1 MKPILDQIRKVIE
14 ASDVS
19 RYRIAKD
26 VGIDQGQMSRLMNGQ
41 ASLSLEALERL
52 CDYLDLE
59 IVIQPKS
66 RQSKKREN

>member
-1 MKPILDQIRKVIE
+1 MKPILNQIRKVIE
-14 ASDVS
+14 SSDVS

-41 ASLSLEALERL
+41 SSLSLEALERL

-59 IVIQPKS
+59 IVIQPKPQ
-66 RQSKKREN
+66 RAKKREN